1 MSDFTVDIDTSS
13 ITRANTALQEYG
25 DSWAKMVNR
34 VVTENNR
41 MAAAVKASEKSS
53 QVSIE
58 AQKRLALATEK
69 ANSDEVFK
77 GIRRK
82 ITLMEASAKV
92 EARLARE
99 SEVAANKVITATKRQ
114 SAELERL
121 KLKYS
126 PLYASSKQ
134 FERAQEEI
142 EAAFQLGAIG
152 AKQYS
157 QQLALLQ
164 KEYSDFNSGAAGVT
178 NRFVTGVGGA
188 TKSMNGMNMVV
199 QQAGYQIGDFAVQV
213 QSGQSALVAFSQ
225 QATQL
230 VGVLPMVASQLGLSM
245 KAAIGLSAGLGI
257 GIPVVTSLGGL
268 MWTIFTNTDKSKD
281 SAKDF
286 EEALQAARD
295 ASKDMA
301 DNIDRIKKGLK
312 DSSEDVL
319 FNNLEAAK
327 KSLEGAQAFADNPRG
342 DRAGAS
348 KGRLADA
355 QALVDAAQEELDL
368 FRQRRSEEATLQETT
383 TRSLNDKLRLLE
395 IEKVLGKE
403 SLTYKNQA
411 DEYERQALKLKLESE
426 NVDKQVITNAI
437 ATLTQIQKITRELED
452 SKRSV
457 LVIANA
463 DMASGIGAAAAVAEG
478 LASSMRAAA
487 AAVAQI
493 VATGAKKDKTQLG
506 FGFGDVKV
514 PGVGGSSLGFGD
526 LGYLDD
532 SYRNITDLRE
542 EDKKKSRGSSGG
554 ASKANLS
561 FIENMR
567 TEMAHRRTLLG
578 LYGEER
584 DLAEEVYR
592 INQSLGESKNKY
604 SALAISNLA
613 KENLALQAQEELYQK
628 SVQNMQAFYDN
639 VESSFSEAFT
649 SIINGTE
656 SVEDAF
662 KKMAKSIIDQLLQ
675 VIIQQK
681 IVGSF
686 SASTGK
692 GSGIMGA
699 IFGGIFGREQGGPV
713 NANQPYVVGEKEP
726 ELFVP
731 RTSGTI
737 YNQKQLSQMNSGG
750 SGGGTMELIVR
761 SEDGVTIDVVRN
773 ETNMQIRKAAP
784 GIVNASVNASQ
795 KSLRNGPKSSWGL

>member
-1 MSDFTVDIDTSS
+1 
-13 ITRANTALQEYG
+13 
-25 DSWAKMVNR
+25 
-34 VVTENNR
+34 
-41 MAAAVKASEKSS
+41 
-53 QVSIE
+53 
-58 AQKRLALATEK
+58 
-69 ANSDEVFK
+69 
-77 GIRRK
+77 
-82 ITLMEASAKV
+82 MEASAKV

-99 SEVAANKVITATKRQ
+99 SEVAANKVIAATKRQ

-152 AKQYS
+152 LKQYS

-257 GIPVVTSLGGL
+257 GIPVVTALGGL
-268 MWTIFTNTDKSKD
+268 LWTIFTNTDKSKN

-327 KSLEGAQAFADNPRG
+327 KSLEEAQAFADNPRG

-348 KGRLADA
+348 KRRLADA

-368 FRQRRSEEATLQETT
+368 FRQRRTEEATLQETT
-383 TRSLNDKLRLLE
+383 SKNLNEKLRLAE
-395 IEKVLGKE
+395 IEKALGKD
-403 SLTYKNQA
+403 SLTYKEKIN
-411 DEYERQALKLKLESE
+411 DYEREALRAKLESD
-426 NVDKQVITNAI
+426 NVDSTLITSLVTRLGMIQDITAEIEDQNREAEI
-437 ATLTQIQKITRELED
+437 LADYYEISKESAETLSRLDLSPGIVAAANSAMTLAKNLGISL
-452 SKRSV
+452 
-457 LVIANA
+457 ANA
-463 DMASGIGAAAAVAEG
+463 KSIIRLGANTGDSVVFDPRDPKYNERNARLGRIARNMEDMTYGDEST
-478 LASSMRAAA
+478 SSFYNPEDPK
-487 AAVAQI
+487 
-493 VATGAKKDKTQLG
+493 GAKKSK
-506 FGFGDVKV
+506 
-514 PGVGGSSLGFGD
+514 GSS
-526 LGYLDD
+526 
-532 SYRNITDLRE
+532 S
-542 EDKKKSRGSSGG
+542 G

-567 TEMAHRRTLLG
+567 TEMSHRRTLLG

-592 INQSLGESKNKY
+592 INQGLGESKNKY

-628 SVQNMQAFYDN
+628 SMQNMQAFYDN
-639 VESSFSEAFT
+639 VENSFSDAFT
-649 SIINGTE
+649 SIIDGTE

-699 IFGGIFGREQGGPV
+699 IFGGILGFREQGGPV
-713 NANQPYVVGEKEP
+713 SANQPYVVGEKEP